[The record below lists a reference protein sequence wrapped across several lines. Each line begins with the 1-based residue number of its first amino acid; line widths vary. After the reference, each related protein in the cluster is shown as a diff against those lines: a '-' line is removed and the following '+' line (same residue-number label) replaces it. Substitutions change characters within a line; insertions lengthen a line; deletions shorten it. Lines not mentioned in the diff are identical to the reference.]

1 MKCLKKI
8 DEIRN
13 MVMEVSTNVYLENG
27 EIDDKDINS
36 MLCVVAKLK
45 FML

>member
-1 MKCLKKI
+1 
-8 DEIRN
+8 
-13 MVMEVSTNVYLENG
+13 LENG

-45 FML
+45 FMLWS